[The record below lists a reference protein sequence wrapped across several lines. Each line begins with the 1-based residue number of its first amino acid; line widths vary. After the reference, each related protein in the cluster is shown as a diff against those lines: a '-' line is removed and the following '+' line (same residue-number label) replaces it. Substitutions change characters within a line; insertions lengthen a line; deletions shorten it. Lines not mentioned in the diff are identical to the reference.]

1 LDLPDG
7 LGKLDDE
14 DGLRRHALVA
24 RQAGADYAVVDPEP
38 GLTEAIPIE
47 ELIG

>member
-1 LDLPDG
+1 
-7 LGKLDDE
+7 
-14 DGLRRHALVA
+14 VA
-24 RQAGADYAVVDPEP
+24 SQAGAHYTVVDPES